1 MPPIFIIKHQEGK
14 MKKLSKNR
22 RVRILRVVS
31 VILFVMTLLT
41 GGAASAAYPDRPV
54 ELISGF
60 GAGGATDVTARLIA
74 GYVSKK
80 WGVPVNVVNMPGA
93 SGIIGARHVM
103 AARPNGYTMMVD
115 SHAVS
120 SMLAATQIDL
130 PFKWD
135 HRTVI
140 ARVSIDPVFYSSKK
154 DAPWK
159 TLRELADYIKKNP
172 KVLRYGNA
180 GVTAVGTFAIPQ
192 FLEVN
197 NLPPDV
203 ISSVAFKS
211 GAEVTTALA
220 GGHVDIAAQQY
231 SETAGLLL
239 ANKVNGLAII
249 HRERLPEFPDLPTV
263 QEAGFPGL
271 NVLGWHGVSG
281 PAGLDKEIVAK
292 WSQALEEASKDKA
305 FIEQAKKIYKI
316 VAYLGP
322 KECWD
327 FIQTE
332 YQRYL
337 PLAIKMGMRK

>member
-1 MPPIFIIKHQEGK
+1 
-14 MKKLSKNR
+14 MKRLSKR
-22 RVRILRVVS
+22 HKHRDRIVVS
-31 VILFVMTLLT
+31 LIIGVLTLFT
-41 GGAASAAYPDRPV
+41 GQGISNAAYPDRPV

-60 GAGGATDVTARLIA
+60 GAGGATDVTGRLIA

-93 SGIIGARHVM
+93 SGIIGARHAM

-135 HRTVI
+135 HRTVV
-140 ARVSIDPVFYSSKK
+140 ARVSIDPVFYSTKK

-159 TLRELADYIKKNP
+159 NFKGLAEYIRKNP
-172 KVLRYGNA
+172 KVVRYGNA
-180 GVTAVGTFAIPQ
+180 GVTAVGAFAIPQ

-197 NLPPDV
+197 NFPPDI
-203 ISSVAFKS
+203 ISSVVFKS
-211 GAEVTTALA
+211 GAEVITALA
-220 GGHVDIAAQQY
+220 GGHIDIAAQQY

-239 ANKVNGLAII
+239 AKKVVGLAIV
-249 HRERLPEFPDLPTV
+249 HHERLPEFPDLPTAK
-263 QEAGFPGL
+263 EAGFPGL
-271 NVLGWHGVSG
+271 NVLGWHGVCG

-292 WSQALEEASKDKA
+292 WSQTLEEASKDKA
-305 FIEQAKKIYKI
+305 FLEQAKKIYKI
-316 VAYLGP
+316 VSYLGP

-327 FIQTE
+327 FIQKE